1 MMARDWNRYRRFQHL
16 ALLAIQAEPVD
27 DPDKDDAKSQNELE
41 GGGGVA
47 ISIDG
52 QEGVCPRVART
63 PWRGVSASLKGKKAF
78 CAHGAHVL
86 CWPLK

>member
-1 MMARDWNRYRRFQHL
+1 MMARDWNRYRSFQHL
-16 ALLAIQAEPVD
+16 AWLAIQAEAVD

-41 GGGGVA
+41 GGGVA

-52 QEGVCPRVART
+52 QEGFCPRVART

-78 CAHGAHVL
+78 CANGVHVL
-86 CWPLK
+86 CSPLK